1 MKVVLEVPRLRD
13 MLPKI
18 NQQGMDFNNFTKN
31 LGNIYR
37 NTVSNLYD
45 KTGIDDHDGET
56 DQFGISKGK
65 KKLLLKK

>member
-1 MKVVLEVPRLRD
+1 
-13 MLPKI
+13 
-18 NQQGMDFNNFTKN
+18 MDFNNFTKN